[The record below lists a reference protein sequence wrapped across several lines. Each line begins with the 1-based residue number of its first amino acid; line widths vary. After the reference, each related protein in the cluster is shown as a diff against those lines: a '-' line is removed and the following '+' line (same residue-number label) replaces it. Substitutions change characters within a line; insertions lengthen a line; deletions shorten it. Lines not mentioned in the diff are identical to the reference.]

1 MMGDEFVE
9 CVRLSEEKNDMS
21 FMIKVNGLKAN
32 LAKMKK
38 DIASL
43 EEAIGGQ
50 QNKKLNQL
58 TN

>member
-9 CVRLSEEKNDMS
+9 CVRLSQEKNDLS
-21 FMIKVNGLKAN
+21 FMIKVNGLKVK
-32 LAKMKK
+32 LAKMKEG
-38 DIASL
+38 IASL
-43 EEAIGGQ
+43 EEAIAGQ

>member
-9 CVRLSEEKNDMS
+9 CVRLAEEKNDLI
-21 FMIKVNGLKAN
+21 FVIKGNILKRK
-32 LAKMKK
+32 LGKTKK

-43 EEAIGGQ
+43 EEALVEL
-50 QNKKLNQL
+50 QNKKTKL

>member
-9 CVRLSEEKNDMS
+9 CVRLAEEKNDLI
-21 FMIKVNGLKAN
+21 FVIKGNILKRK
-32 LAKMKK
+32 LGKTKK

-43 EEAIGGQ
+43 EEAFVEL
-50 QNKKLNQL
+50 QNKKTKL